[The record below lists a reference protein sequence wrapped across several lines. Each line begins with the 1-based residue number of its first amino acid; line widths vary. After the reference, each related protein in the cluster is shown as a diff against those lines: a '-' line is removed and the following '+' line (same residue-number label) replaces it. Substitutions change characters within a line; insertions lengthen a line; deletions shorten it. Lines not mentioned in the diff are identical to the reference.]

1 MPQLARRTLGDA
13 HDLDDA
19 AHVNMPGVNDAL
31 EAGTMGGEKLTEA
44 SLKRMLKDPNY
55 RQVKAFAIPKGTLDE
70 LKPTTGQSPAWV
82 RAGRIWNITK
92 SKTSRAMFSLNAPW
106 LAANIGSNVLTSAVA
121 GITPWH
127 AVKGEKWW
135 KELSPEAQQFLA
147 PMVDI
152 SSRLDNLYEPQ
163 LGAAGNKF
171 TAKSQALWAQF
182 HEIGL
187 AGRTPLKSLTDSWM
201 HLERRTANQP
211 FRLAALYKM
220 MNSDKRFVDLNK
232 HMGEANGLMNKLID
246 VTKLPPEK
254 QTEWLRA
261 NSKHIEHYGNLIDE
275 ALGDFTKF
283 SKAERVANNTV
294 MFYPWIRFSLR
305 WAFKTLPSRHP
316 ILLNIASQL
325 IKMNNEELT
334 GIFGEEPPA
343 DMLGN
348 MKLPEK
354 FPVIGGRIID
364 TRKYVPTGNSLMEL
378 FNDQDTASALGLLPP
393 AAAAAFTATSRRDAR
408 SRLNYVNVHGQ
419 RSDPY
424 TGPENYGVGTAAR
437 VFANQM
443 VGSSFAARELDRFRS
458 RGRAG
463 SDSLPFSE
471 RPINVTSPNAVRADK
486 QRRKYQNE
494 RVTAKLMVMHYLGMD
509 VQDPDVLRNA
519 VQARNAPAKKKKK
532 GGGSSSGSSGGG
544 VSQGSGISQGGGVA
558 QGGGVSQ

>member
-1 MPQLARRTLGDA
+1 
-13 HDLDDA
+13 
-19 AHVNMPGVNDAL
+19 
-31 EAGTMGGEKLTEA
+31 
-44 SLKRMLKDPNY
+44 
-55 RQVKAFAIPKGTLDE
+55 
-70 LKPTTGQSPAWV
+70 
-82 RAGRIWNITK
+82 
-92 SKTSRAMFSLNAPW
+92 
-106 LAANIGSNVLTSAVA
+106 
-121 GITPWH
+121 
-127 AVKGEKWW
+127 
-135 KELSPEAQQFLA
+135 
-147 PMVDI
+147 
-152 SSRLDNLYEPQ
+152 
-163 LGAAGNKF
+163 
-171 TAKSQALWAQF
+171 
-182 HEIGL
+182 
-187 AGRTPLKSLTDSWM
+187 
-201 HLERRTANQP
+201 
-211 FRLAALYKM
+211 M

-393 AAAAAFTATSRRDAR
+393 ADAAA
-408 SRLNYVNVHGQ
+408 
-419 RSDPY
+419 
-424 TGPENYGVGTAAR
+424 
-437 VFANQM
+437 
-443 VGSSFAARELDRFRS
+443 
-458 RGRAG
+458 
-463 SDSLPFSE
+463 
-471 RPINVTSPNAVRADK
+471 
-486 QRRKYQNE
+486 
-494 RVTAKLMVMHYLGMD
+494 
-509 VQDPDVLRNA
+509 
-519 VQARNAPAKKKKK
+519 
-532 GGGSSSGSSGGG
+532 
-544 VSQGSGISQGGGVA
+544 
-558 QGGGVSQ
+558 